1 MTQMME
7 NFWSRVDGWRDELDS
22 LYDSYNETATNI
34 QENIT
39 KQNEISQDHLIC
51 VSNNGPTIIENLC
64 SAHKVCNNR
73 RGNMTLQQWF
83 DKQRE

>member
-1 MTQMME
+1 MGLTSQLNRKYRSMIA
-7 NFWSRVDGWRDELDS
+7 RGIYPVCHLCGKP
-22 LYDSYNETATNI
+22 
-34 QENIT
+34 IT

-83 DKQRE
+83 DRQRG